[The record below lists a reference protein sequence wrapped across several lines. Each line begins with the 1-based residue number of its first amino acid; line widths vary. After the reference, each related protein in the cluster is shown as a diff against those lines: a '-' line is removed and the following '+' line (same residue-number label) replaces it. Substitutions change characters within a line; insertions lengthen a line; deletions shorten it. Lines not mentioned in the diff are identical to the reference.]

1 MTDAGARI
9 NFVHA
14 NRAVSNVQDRAA
26 EMHKG
31 ASLEVEVCMV
41 DNRDSTAKDAIESLE
56 RRPEARAYRVED
68 LLGELRRGRM
78 RIPSFQRGLRWERD
92 DAAKLLDSLWRGYPI
107 GTLLFWETS
116 AEAGEVTFGTVRV
129 GGGARTDALW
139 VVDGQQRLMSLARV
153 LLAPEPDRDKFALY
167 FDLDELKFV
176 APPKDRAVD
185 PSRYLPM
192 TEVLESERL
201 MQWVFRHTV
210 DRPERR
216 ERAFTVGKRI
226 REYEIPAYLVRT
238 EREQTLREIFGRTNS
253 SGHPLKQSQ
262 VFDALNGARGQG
274 RPASLRQIVSELASM
289 GFGSVEETLL
299 YRLLRV
305 LQGRDVIE
313 GKGEGPLRLNDADAE
328 RAYRETA
335 DAARRVIQFLKDDV
349 GIPRYDLLPYKQPFV
364 LLGKFFHLHPDP
376 GARSRQLLERWVW
389 RGALTG
395 THRGDTVSTRT
406 TLDRIVEGSEEVS
419 VQKLLELVKGP
430 TAALPDVDEAFNFR
444 FATSKLL
451 ALAMLALRP
460 RDLDSGALIEID
472 QDAGAEEQDFPMLPI
487 IAKHG
492 IANNALR
499 STANRLVHPHRP
511 RLRQRLAGVRDP
523 EVLTSH
529 GIPEAAAQALH
540 EGDVNGFL
548 RLRANFLRHHCEH
561 FFARHARWDESDRPS
576 IAALVVED
584 EDA

>member
-1 MTDAGARI
+1 
-9 NFVHA
+9 
-14 NRAVSNVQDRAA
+14 
-26 EMHKG
+26 
-31 ASLEVEVCMV
+31 MV
-41 DNRDSTAKDAIESLE
+41 DNRGSTAGDAIEALE
-56 RRPEARAYRVED
+56 RRPEARAFKVED

-78 RIPSFQRGLRWERD
+78 RIPSFQRGIRWERD

-107 GTLLFWETS
+107 GTLLFWETN

-129 GGGARTDALW
+129 GGGTRNDALW

-153 LLAPEPDRDKFALY
+153 LLAPEPDRDDFALY
-167 FDLDELKFV
+167 FDLDKLTFV

-201 MQWVFRHTV
+201 MQWVYQHTAGEPV
-210 DRPERR
+210 RR

-274 RPASLRQIVSELASM
+274 RPASLRQIASELASM

-305 LQGRDVIE
+305 LQGKDVIE
-313 GKGEGPLRLNDADAE
+313 GKGEGPLRLDDSDAE

-335 DAARRVIQFLKDDV
+335 EAAKRVIQFLKDDV

-364 LLGKFFHLHPDP
+364 LLGKFFHLYPDP

-406 TLDRIVEGSEEVS
+406 TLDRIVEGNEEIS
-419 VQKLLELVKGP
+419 VQRLLELVKGRP
-430 TAALPDVDEAFNFR
+430 SAVPDVNEAFSFR

-451 ALAMLALRP
+451 ALAMLALKP
-460 RDLDSGALIEID
+460 RDLDNGVLIDTD
-472 QDAGAEEQDFPMLPI
+472 QNTGAEEQDFPMPPI
-487 IAKHG
+487 IAKHPT
-492 IANNALR
+492 ANNALK
-499 STANRLVHPHRP
+499 STANRLIHPHRP
-511 RLRQRLAGVRDP
+511 KLRQQLARVQDP
-523 EVLTSH
+523 EVLASH

-540 EGDVNGFL
+540 DGDVIGFL
-548 RLRANFLRHHCEH
+548 SLRADHLQRHCEK
-561 FFARHARWDESDRPS
+561 FFAQHARWEESDRPS
-576 IAALVVED
+576 LAALLVED

>member
-1 MTDAGARI
+1 M
-9 NFVHA
+9 
-14 NRAVSNVQDRAA
+14 
-26 EMHKG
+26 EKG
-31 ASLEVEVCMV
+31 ASLEDDVCMV
-41 DNRDSTAKDAIESLE
+41 VNRESTDRDASEPLE
-56 RRPEARAYRVED
+56 RRPEARAYKVED

-78 RIPSFQRGLRWERD
+78 RIPSFQRGLRWDRG

-116 AEAGEVTFGTVRV
+116 AEAGDVTFGTVRV
-129 GGGARTDALW
+129 GGGARSDALW

-153 LLAPEPDRDKFALY
+153 LLAPEPDRDEFALY
-167 FDLDELKFV
+167 FDLDALKFI
-176 APPKDRAVD
+176 APPKDRAAD

-201 MQWVFRHTV
+201 MQWVFQHTA

-238 EREQTLREIFGRTNS
+238 DREQTLREIFGRTNS
-253 SGHPLKQSQ
+253 SGHPLRQEQ
-262 VFDALNGARGQG
+262 VFDALNGARGQS

-289 GFGSVEETLL
+289 GFGSVEEKLL

-313 GKGEGPLRLNDADAE
+313 GKGEGSLRLDDTGAE

-335 DAARRVIQFLKDDV
+335 EAARRVIQFLKVDV

-364 LLGKFFHLHPDP
+364 LLGKFFHLYPDP

-406 TLDRIVEGSEEVS
+406 TLDRIVEGNEEVS
-419 VQKLLELVKGP
+419 VQKLLELVKGRP
-430 TAALPDVDEAFNFR
+430 GALPDVHEAYNFR
-444 FATSKLL
+444 FATGKLL
-451 ALAMLALRP
+451 ALAMLDLKP
-460 RDLDSGALIEID
+460 RDLDSGALIPID
-472 QDAGAEEQDFPMLPI
+472 QEVGAEEQEFSMPAI
-487 IAKHG
+487 IASHG
-492 IANNALR
+492 GAGNALR
-499 STANRLVHPHRP
+499 SIANRLIHPHRP
-511 RLRQRLAGVRDP
+511 GIRQRLAEVRDP
-523 EVLTSH
+523 EVLASH
-529 GIPEAAAQALH
+529 GIPEAAAQALRDA
-540 EGDVNGFL
+540 DVDRFL
-548 RLRANFLRHHCEH
+548 KMRADVLHRHCER
-561 FFARHARWDESDRPS
+561 FFARHARWGESDRPS
-576 IAALVVED
+576 IAALSTED
-584 EDA
+584 ESA

>member
-1 MTDAGARI
+1 M
-9 NFVHA
+9 N
-14 NRAVSNVQDRAA
+14 
-26 EMHKG
+26 KG
-31 ASLEVEVCMV
+31 ANLEVDVCMV
-41 DNRDSTAKDAIESLE
+41 DNRGSTAGDAIEALE
-56 RRPEARAYRVED
+56 RRPEARAFKVED

-78 RIPSFQRGLRWERD
+78 RIPSFQRGIRWERD

-107 GTLLFWETS
+107 GTLLFWETN

-129 GGGARTDALW
+129 GGGTRNDALW

-153 LLAPEPDRDKFALY
+153 LLAPEPDRDDFALY
-167 FDLDELKFV
+167 FDLDKLTFV

-201 MQWVFRHTV
+201 MQWVYQHTAGEPV
-210 DRPERR
+210 RR

-274 RPASLRQIVSELASM
+274 RPASLRQIASELASM

-305 LQGRDVIE
+305 LQGKDVIE
-313 GKGEGPLRLNDADAE
+313 GKGEGPLRLDDSDAE

-335 DAARRVIQFLKDDV
+335 EAAKRVIQFLKDDV

-364 LLGKFFHLHPDP
+364 LLGKFFHLYPDP

-406 TLDRIVEGSEEVS
+406 TLDRIVEGNEEIS
-419 VQKLLELVKGP
+419 VQRLLELVKGRP
-430 TAALPDVDEAFNFR
+430 SAVPDVNEAFSFR

-451 ALAMLALRP
+451 ALAMLALKP
-460 RDLDSGALIEID
+460 RDLDNGVLIDTD
-472 QDAGAEEQDFPMLPI
+472 QNTGAEEQDFPMPPI
-487 IAKHG
+487 IAKHPT
-492 IANNALR
+492 ANNALK
-499 STANRLVHPHRP
+499 STANRLIHPHRP
-511 RLRQRLAGVRDP
+511 KLRQQLARVQDP
-523 EVLTSH
+523 EVLASH

-540 EGDVNGFL
+540 DGDVIGFL
-548 RLRANFLRHHCEH
+548 SLRADHLQRHCEK
-561 FFARHARWDESDRPS
+561 FFAQHARWEESDRPS
-576 IAALVVED
+576 LAALLVED

>member
-1 MTDAGARI
+1 MGK
-9 NFVHA
+9 
-14 NRAVSNVQDRAA
+14 S
-26 EMHKG
+26 
-31 ASLEVEVCMV
+31 ASWENEVNMV
-41 DNRDSTAKDAIESLE
+41 DNRDSTARDAVETLD
-56 RRPEARAYRVED
+56 RRPEARAFKVED

-78 RIPSFQRGLRWERD
+78 RIPSFQRGLKWDRG

-107 GTLLFWETS
+107 GTLLFWETN

-129 GGGARTDALW
+129 PGGVRNDALW

-153 LLAPEPDRDKFALY
+153 LLAPAPDKDDFALY
-167 FDLDELKFV
+167 FDLDEARFV
-176 APPKDRAVD
+176 APPMDRVAD

-201 MQWVFRHTV
+201 MQWVFLHTA

-238 EREQTLREIFGRTNS
+238 EQEQTLREIFGRTNS

-262 VFDALNGARGQG
+262 VFDALNGARGQS

-289 GFGSVEETLL
+289 GFGLVEEKLL

-305 LQGRDVIE
+305 LQGRDVTE
-313 GKGEGPLRLNDADAE
+313 SKGEGPLRLDDVDAE

-335 DAARRVIQFLKDDV
+335 VAARRVIQFLMNDV

-364 LLGKFFHLHPDP
+364 LLGKFFHLYPDP

-395 THRGDTVSTRT
+395 THRGDTVSTRV
-406 TLDRIVEGSEEVS
+406 TLDRIVEGNEEAS
-419 VQKLLELVKGP
+419 VQSLLELVTGRP
-430 TAALPDVDEAFNFR
+430 ETLPNVTEAFNFR
-444 FATSKLL
+444 FASGKLL
-451 ALAMLALRP
+451 ALVLLDLKP
-460 RDLDSGALIEID
+460 RDLVSGTFID
-472 QDAGAEEQDFPMLPI
+472 IGQDTGAEEPDFPMPLI

-492 IANNALR
+492 AANGTLR
-499 STANRLVHPHRP
+499 SAANRLIHPHRS
-511 RLRQRLAGVRDP
+511 RLRQQLAGVRDT
-523 EVLTSH
+523 EVLASH

-548 RLRANFLRHHCEH
+548 RLRADFLQRHSEL

-576 IAALVVED
+576 IAALLAED

>member
-1 MTDAGARI
+1 M
-9 NFVHA
+9 
-14 NRAVSNVQDRAA
+14 
-26 EMHKG
+26 EKG
-31 ASLEVEVCMV
+31 ASLEDDVCMV
-41 DNRDSTAKDAIESLE
+41 VNRESTDRDASEPLE
-56 RRPEARAYRVED
+56 RRPEARAYKVED

-78 RIPSFQRGLRWERD
+78 RIPSFQRGLRWDRG

-116 AEAGEVTFGTVRV
+116 AEAGDVTFGTVRV
-129 GGGARTDALW
+129 GGGARSDALW

-153 LLAPEPDRDKFALY
+153 LLAPEPDRDEFALY
-167 FDLDELKFV
+167 FDLDALKFI
-176 APPKDRAVD
+176 APPKDRAAD

-201 MQWVFRHTV
+201 MQWVFQHTA

-238 EREQTLREIFGRTNS
+238 DREQTLREIFGRTNS
-253 SGHPLKQSQ
+253 SGHPLRQEQ
-262 VFDALNGARGQG
+262 VFDALNGARGQS

-289 GFGSVEETLL
+289 GFGSVEEKLL

-313 GKGEGPLRLNDADAE
+313 GKGEGPLRLDDTGAE

-335 DAARRVIQFLKDDV
+335 EAARRVIQFLKVDV

-364 LLGKFFHLHPDP
+364 LLGKFFHLYPDP

-406 TLDRIVEGSEEVS
+406 TLDRIVEGNEEVS
-419 VQKLLELVKGP
+419 VQKLLELVKGRP
-430 TAALPDVDEAFNFR
+430 GALPDVHEAYNFR
-444 FATSKLL
+444 FATGKLL
-451 ALAMLALRP
+451 ALAMLDLKP
-460 RDLDSGALIEID
+460 RDLDSGALIPID
-472 QDAGAEEQDFPMLPI
+472 QEVGAEEQEFSMPAI
-487 IAKHG
+487 IASHG
-492 IANNALR
+492 GAGNALR
-499 STANRLVHPHRP
+499 SIANRLIHPHRP
-511 RLRQRLAGVRDP
+511 GIRQRLAEVRDP
-523 EVLTSH
+523 EVLASH
-529 GIPEAAAQALH
+529 GIPEAAAQALRDA
-540 EGDVNGFL
+540 DVDRFL
-548 RLRANFLRHHCEH
+548 KMRADVLHRHCER
-561 FFARHARWDESDRPS
+561 FFARHARWGESDRPS
-576 IAALVVED
+576 IAALSTED
-584 EDA
+584 ESA

>member
-1 MTDAGARI
+1 MAR
-9 NFVHA
+9 
-14 NRAVSNVQDRAA
+14 
-26 EMHKG
+26 
-31 ASLEVEVCMV
+31 
-41 DNRDSTAKDAIESLE
+41 DAIESLD
-56 RRPEARAYRVED
+56 RRPEARAYKVED

-78 RIPSFQRGLRWERD
+78 RIPSFQRGIRWERD

-107 GTLLFWETS
+107 GTLLFWETG

-129 GGGARTDALW
+129 GGGKRSDALW

-153 LLAPEPDRDKFALY
+153 LLAPEPDRDEFALY
-167 FDLDELKFV
+167 FDLDEAEFV
-176 APPKDRAVD
+176 PPPTDRAMD

-192 TEVLESERL
+192 TEVLEPERL
-201 MQWVFRHTV
+201 MQWVFRYAA
-210 DRPERR
+210 DQPGRR
-216 ERAFTVGKRI
+216 ERAFTVGTRI
-226 REYEIPAYLVRT
+226 RDYEIPAYLVRT

-313 GKGEGPLRLNDADAE
+313 GKGEGPLRLGNADAE

-335 DAARRVIQFLKDDV
+335 EAARRVIQFLKDDV

-395 THRGDTVSTRT
+395 AHRGDTVSTRA
-406 TLDRIVEGSEEVS
+406 TLERIVKGSEEDS
-419 VQKLLELVKGP
+419 VQRLLELVKDSL
-430 TAALPDVDEAFNFR
+430 AALPDVDEAFNFR

-451 ALAMLALRP
+451 ALAMLDLKP
-460 RDLDSGALIEID
+460 RDLDNGGLIEID
-472 QDAGAEEQDFPMLPI
+472 QDTVAEEGSFSMPPI
-487 IAKHG
+487 IVKHD
-492 IANNALR
+492 ANNALR
-499 STANRLVHPHRP
+499 STANRLIHPHRP
-511 RLRQRLAGVRDP
+511 KLRQRLALVRDP
-523 EVLTSH
+523 EILTSH
-529 GIPEAAAQALH
+529 GISPNAAQAIRD
-540 EGDVNGFL
+540 GDVRGFL
-548 RLRANFLRHHCEH
+548 RLRADFLRQHSEL
-561 FFARHARWDESDRPS
+561 FFARHARWDENDRPS
-576 IAALVVED
+576 IKALLVED
-584 EDA
+584 EGA